1 LNRLLFSLSAAALVF
16 ASLADADSVNIV
28 PDSSSLSIAS
38 GDPLLFLER
47 LVNAAENP
55 ADLSAAGIDWLQ
67 FGDRAN
73 PADPSLLFDL
83 NDVPSDGGR
92 FNAIPSYM
100 PAARN
105 YNGLAFSGAG
115 FLDSREMLDWEN
127 FSNSD
132 REVSPVLEPH
142 MLPVLVVAAFLIF
155 LGQRAVRPNSSK

>member
-1 LNRLLFSLSAAALVF
+1 MNRLLFSLSAAALVF

-92 FNAIPSYM
+92 FNAIPS
-100 PAARN
+100 
-105 YNGLAFSGAG
+105 
-115 FLDSREMLDWEN
+115 
-127 FSNSD
+127 
-132 REVSPVLEPH
+132 
-142 MLPVLVVAAFLIF
+142 
-155 LGQRAVRPNSSK
+155 